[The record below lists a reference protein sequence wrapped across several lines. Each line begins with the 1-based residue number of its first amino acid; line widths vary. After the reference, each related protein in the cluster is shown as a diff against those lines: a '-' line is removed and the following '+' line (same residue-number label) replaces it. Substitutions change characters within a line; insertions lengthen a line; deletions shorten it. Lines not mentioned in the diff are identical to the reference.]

1 MQISERPA
9 SGAVCDLDESFPVS
23 AIGTADFSNHEM
35 IAGIHGAD
43 FDFLVGKDHDDAAL
57 YVNDHLPVGLQ
68 PIDCKLLELLKIRFA
83 TPIGGIARINVNRD
97 QFAVRLH
104 TQDHLA
110 FVGAPRLA
118 QTW

>member
-1 MQISERPA
+1 MPTSTSLLGKITMTRLFMQ
-9 SGAVCDLDESFPVS
+9 
-23 AIGTADFSNHEM
+23 
-35 IAGIHGAD
+35 
-43 FDFLVGKDHDDAAL
+43 
-57 YVNDHLPVGLQ
+57 NDHLPVGVR

-97 QFAVRLH
+97 QFAVQLH

-110 FVGAPRLA
+110 FVGAPQLA